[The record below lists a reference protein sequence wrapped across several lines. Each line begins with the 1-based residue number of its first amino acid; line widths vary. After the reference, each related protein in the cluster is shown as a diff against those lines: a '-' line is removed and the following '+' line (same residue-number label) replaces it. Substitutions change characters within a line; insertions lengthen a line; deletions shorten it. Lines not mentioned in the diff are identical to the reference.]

1 MRSGR
6 AQQLSSRISKWF
18 EIQWLIPHISQQP
31 TDFLRMR
38 VFLAALGTLLVLSGC
53 ATNRYAEVWHVKPRL
68 TGPPGNG
75 TLAVAEQDLTRA
87 IHEKRAKPLVALS
100 DCLEALHLASDELK
114 RNSENATAIR
124 DYNFGVSR
132 VFQIIHD
139 AKLDPWAK
147 PLSVPT
153 ANGDFALTYKPDPRP
168 EWNPALYEFTPA
180 DEFDVGGKYVTERTT
195 RDGIGAPIVAVEKEA
210 SKDRREKLAPSRIF
224 RTVTAIAHFQGRR
237 CVLEFYDPL
246 DQETVRFYGR
256 TVPLAADFTV
266 PLAVMLQETDPA
278 KHELSRVLNPEKY
291 AHTAVIERL
300 QPFNPD
306 KTVVLV
312 IHGLKD
318 SQATWTPMINK
329 LRSDPVIRK
338 HYQFWFYS
346 YPTGYP
352 FAYSAAILR
361 EELDEVEKQFPKLK
375 PMVVIGHSMGGCISR
390 LLLTD
395 SGNELW
401 MKIFGRPPD
410 DVPLSAKTREYFRQ
424 ELFFRHRP
432 EIGRVI
438 FIAAPL
444 RGSNMASG
452 WIGQLAALIIR
463 EPNLSSQASQEMLFV
478 TNTREE
484 ELKPKRRA
492 NSVDSLSPKSRFLNA
507 LNTIPMTPGVPYHT
521 IIGDRGRGDSPN
533 SSDGVVPYWSSH
545 MEHARSENIV
555 PSDHSA
561 HQNPQAI
568 EDVLHI
574 LKTYAR

>member
-1 MRSGR
+1 MR
-6 AQQLSSRISKWF
+6 AL
-18 EIQWLIPHISQQP
+18 
-31 TDFLRMR
+31 
-38 VFLAALGTLLVLSGC
+38 LAALGTVLAFAGC
-53 ATNRYAEVWHVKPRL
+53 ATARYAEVWHKKPQL

-75 TLAVAEQDLTRA
+75 GLATVEERLSRA
-87 IHEKRAKPLVALS
+87 MHEERAKPLAAMA
-100 DCLEALHLASDELK
+100 DCLEALQFAADELK
-114 RNSENATAIR
+114 RNPGNTTAVR

-132 VFQIIHD
+132 IFQIIQD
-139 AKLDPWAK
+139 TKLDPWTQ
-147 PLSVPT
+147 PLTVPT
-153 ANGDFALTYKPDPRP
+153 AGGEFVLTHKPDPRP
-168 EWNPALYEFTPA
+168 EWNPALFEFTPA

-195 RDGIGAPIVAVEKEA
+195 REGIGAPIVAVE
-210 SKDRREKLAPSRIF
+210 RETSPNWRQKLAPSRIF
-224 RTVTAIAHFQGRR
+224 RTVTAVAQFQGRR
-237 CVLEFYDPL
+237 CVLEFFDPL
-246 DQETVRFYGR
+246 DTETVSFYGR

-291 AHTAVIERL
+291 AQTATIERL
-300 QPFNPD
+300 QPFNPN

-329 LRSDPVIRK
+329 LRGDPVIRK

-352 FAYSAAILR
+352 FPYSAAILR

-410 DVPLSAKTREYFRQ
+410 EVPLSPKTREYFRQ

-438 FIAAPL
+438 FIASPL
-444 RGSNMASG
+444 RGSNMATG
-452 WIGQLAALIIR
+452 LIGGLATFLIR
-463 EPNLSSQASQEMLFV
+463 ESTVSSQASQEMLNV
-478 TNTREE
+478 TSIREE

-507 LNTIPMTPGVPYHT
+507 MNTIPMTPGVHRPVRPRCT
-521 IIGDRGRGDSPN
+521 PKPAGDRGCAAHPQG
-533 SSDGVVPYWSSH
+533 
-545 MEHARSENIV
+545 AREMKS
-555 PSDHSA
+555 
-561 HQNPQAI
+561 
-568 EDVLHI
+568 
-574 LKTYAR
+574 

>member
-1 MRSGR
+1 MR
-6 AQQLSSRISKWF
+6 AHLC
-18 EIQWLIPHISQQP
+18 
-31 TDFLRMR
+31 
-38 VFLAALGTLLVLSGC
+38 VLGALVLSGC
-53 ATNRYAEVWHVKPRL
+53 ATRYAEVRQVRPRL
-68 TGPPGNG
+68 AGAPGPEPLG
-75 TLAVAEQDLTRA
+75 TAERIMAKA
-87 IHEKRAKPLVALS
+87 IREEHAKPLAALA
-100 DCLEALHLASDELK
+100 DCLTGLHAASDELK
-114 RNSENATAIR
+114 HNPTNTTAIR

-132 VFQIIHD
+132 MFQIIQD
-139 AKLDPWAK
+139 AKLDPWTR
-147 PLSVPT
+147 PLSVPSKD
-153 ANGDFALTYKPDPRP
+153 GELVLTFKPDPRP
-168 EWNPALYEFTPA
+168 EWNPALYDFTPA

-195 RDGIGAPIVAVEKEA
+195 REGIGAPIVAVERETSA
-210 SKDRREKLAPSRIF
+210 NRRQKLAPSRIF
-224 RTVTAIAHFQGRR
+224 RTVTAVAHFQGGK

-246 DQETVRFYGR
+246 DKETVSFYGR

-266 PLAVMLQETDPA
+266 PLAVMLQQTDPA
-278 KHELSRVLNPEKY
+278 RYELSRVLNPEKY
-291 AHTAVIERL
+291 AQTATIERL
-300 QPFNPD
+300 QPFNPN

-329 LRSDPVIRK
+329 LRGDPVIRK

-352 FAYSAAILR
+352 FPYSAAILR

-410 DVPLSAKTREYFRQ
+410 EVPLSPKTREYFRQ

-438 FIAAPL
+438 FIASPL
-444 RGSNMASG
+444 RGSNMATG
-452 WIGQLAALIIR
+452 LIGGLATFLIR
-463 EPNLSSQASQEMLFV
+463 ESTVSSQASQEMLNV
-478 TNTREE
+478 TSIKEE

-507 LNTIPMTPGVPYHT
+507 MNTIPMTPGVHYHT

-545 MEHARSENIV
+545 MDGAQTEDIV
-555 PSDHSA
+555 PSDHAA

-568 EDVLHI
+568 EDVLRI
-574 LKTYAR
+574 LKAHAK

>member
-1 MRSGR
+1 
-6 AQQLSSRISKWF
+6 
-18 EIQWLIPHISQQP
+18 
-31 TDFLRMR
+31 MR
-38 VFLAALGTLLVLSGC
+38 VLLAALGTVLVLSGC
-53 ATNRYAEVWHVKPRL
+53 ATTRYAEVWHKKPKL
-68 TGPPGNG
+68 TGPPGSG
-75 TLAVAEQDLTRA
+75 PLAAAEQSLTKA
-87 IHEKRAKPLVALS
+87 MHEERAKPLAALG
-100 DCLEALHLASDELK
+100 DCLDALQSASEELK
-114 RNSENATAIR
+114 RNPRNETAVR

-132 VFQIIHD
+132 TFQIIHD
-139 AKLDPWAK
+139 AKLDPWTQ
-147 PLSVPT
+147 PLTVPG
-153 ANGDFALTYKPDPRP
+153 ARGEFVLTHKPDPRP

-180 DEFDVGGKYVTERTT
+180 DQFDVGGKYVTERTT
-195 RDGIGAPIVAVEKEA
+195 RDGIGAPIVAVERT
-210 SKDRREKLAPSRIF
+210 SSRNRRQKLAPSRIF
-224 RTVTAIAHFQGRR
+224 RTVTVVAEFQNRR

-246 DQETVRFYGR
+246 DTETVSFYGR
-256 TVPLAADFTV
+256 TVALAADFTV

-291 AHTAVIERL
+291 AHTAAIERL
-300 QPFNPD
+300 QPFNPN

-329 LRSDPVIRK
+329 LRSDPAIRK

-352 FAYSAAILR
+352 FPYSAAILR
-361 EELDEVEKQFPKLK
+361 EELDEVEKQFAKLK

-395 SGNELW
+395 GGNELW
-401 MKIFGRPPD
+401 MKIFGRPRD
-410 DVPLSAKTREYFRQ
+410 EVPLSPNTREYFRQ

-452 WIGQLAALIIR
+452 WIGRLATLIIR
-463 EPNLSSQASQEMLFV
+463 EPALSSEASQEMLRV
-478 TNTREE
+478 TNIREE

-507 LNTIPMTPGVPYHT
+507 MNAIPMTPGVPYNT

-545 MEHARSENIV
+545 MKGAESEHIV
-555 PSDHSA
+555 ASDHSA

-568 EDVLHI
+568 VEVLHI
-574 LKTYAR
+574 LKLHAR

>member
-1 MRSGR
+1 MR
-6 AQQLSSRISKWF
+6 AL
-18 EIQWLIPHISQQP
+18 
-31 TDFLRMR
+31 
-38 VFLAALGTLLVLSGC
+38 LAALGTVLAFAGC
-53 ATNRYAEVWHVKPRL
+53 ATARYAEVWHKQPQL

-75 TLAVAEQDLTRA
+75 RLATVEERLSRA
-87 IHEKRAKPLVALS
+87 MHEERAKPLAAMA
-100 DCLEALHLASDELK
+100 DCLEALQFAADELK
-114 RNSENATAIR
+114 RNPGNTTAVR

-132 VFQIIHD
+132 IFQIIQD
-139 AKLDPWAK
+139 TKLDPWTQ
-147 PLSVPT
+147 PLTVPT
-153 ANGDFALTYKPDPRP
+153 AGGEFVLTHKPDPRP
-168 EWNPALYEFTPA
+168 EWNPALFEFTPA

-195 RDGIGAPIVAVEKEA
+195 REGIGAPIVAVERET
-210 SKDRREKLAPSRIF
+210 SPNRRQKLAPSRIF
-224 RTVTAIAHFQGRR
+224 RTVTAVAQFQGRR
-237 CVLEFYDPL
+237 CVLEFFDPL
-246 DQETVRFYGR
+246 DTETVSFYGR

-291 AHTAVIERL
+291 AQTATIERL
-300 QPFNPD
+300 QPFNPN

-329 LRSDPVIRK
+329 LRGDPVIRK

-346 YPTGYP
+346 YPSGYP
-352 FAYSAAILR
+352 FPYSAAILR
-361 EELDEVEKQFPKLK
+361 EELDEVEKQFPKPK

-410 DVPLSAKTREYFRQ
+410 EVPLSPKTREYFQQ

-438 FIAAPL
+438 FIASPL
-444 RGSNMASG
+444 RGSNMATG
-452 WIGQLAALIIR
+452 LVGGLATFLIR
-463 EPNLSSQASQEMLFV
+463 ESTVSSQASQEMLNA
-478 TNTREE
+478 TSIREE

-507 LNTIPMTPGVPYHT
+507 MNTIPMTPGVPYDT

-545 MEHARSENIV
+545 MNGAQTEDIV
-555 PSDHSA
+555 PSNHSA
-561 HQNPQAI
+561 HQNPEAI
-568 EDVLHI
+568 EDVLRI
-574 LKTYAR
+574 LKAHAK

>member
-1 MRSGR
+1 MR
-6 AQQLSSRISKWF
+6 AL
-18 EIQWLIPHISQQP
+18 
-31 TDFLRMR
+31 
-38 VFLAALGTLLVLSGC
+38 LAALGTVLAFAGC
-53 ATNRYAEVWHVKPRL
+53 ATARYAEVWHKQPQL

-75 TLAVAEQDLTRA
+75 RLATVEERLSRA
-87 IHEKRAKPLVALS
+87 MHEERAKPLAAMA
-100 DCLEALHLASDELK
+100 DCLEALQFAADELK
-114 RNSENATAIR
+114 RNPGNTTAVR

-132 VFQIIHD
+132 IFQIIQD
-139 AKLDPWAK
+139 TKLDPWTQ
-147 PLSVPT
+147 PLTVPT
-153 ANGDFALTYKPDPRP
+153 AGGEFVLTHKPDPRP
-168 EWNPALYEFTPA
+168 EWNPALFEFTPA

-195 RDGIGAPIVAVEKEA
+195 REGIGAPIVAVE
-210 SKDRREKLAPSRIF
+210 RETSPNWRQKLAPSRIF
-224 RTVTAIAHFQGRR
+224 RTVTVVAQFQGRR
-237 CVLEFYDPL
+237 CVLEFFDPL
-246 DQETVRFYGR
+246 DTETVSFYGR

-291 AHTAVIERL
+291 AQTATIERL
-300 QPFNPD
+300 QPFNPN

-329 LRSDPVIRK
+329 LRGDPVIRK

-352 FAYSAAILR
+352 FPYSAAILR

-395 SGNELW
+395 SGDQLW

-410 DVPLSAKTREYFRQ
+410 EVPLSPKTREYFQQ

-438 FIAAPL
+438 FIASPL
-444 RGSNMASG
+444 RGSNMATG
-452 WIGQLAALIIR
+452 LVGGLATFLIR
-463 EPNLSSQASQEMLFV
+463 ESTVSSQASQEMLNA
-478 TNTREE
+478 TSIREE

-507 LNTIPMTPGVPYHT
+507 MNTIPMTPGVPYDT

-545 MEHARSENIV
+545 MNGAQTEDIV
-555 PSDHSA
+555 PSNHSA
-561 HQNPQAI
+561 HQNPEAI
-568 EDVLHI
+568 EDVLRI
-574 LKTYAR
+574 LKAYAK